1 MYGTLWY
8 RAVEVLLGDTAWG
21 LPMDIWATACVLSE
35 MIRFEPLFV
44 DKTQLGMIVA
54 VLRLLGSPVGS
65 DAAYA
70 RSLPFWSNQ
79 FPFFAKPTMDSVMS
93 LSLDLDDL
101 ALFKQMLRINPDERV
116 RATSA
121 LKHFT
126 VSAER
131 RSVPSPAAPS
141 EQDTRRSVSPE
152 PLAAATSAFA
162 SARASALK
170 SLALN
175 IPGGGNTLAVAR
187 PMAALL
193 TLVSDKGANRFVGAR
208 GEFNLLHG
216 QMPTDVLDW
225 MREGDFFQ
233 AGMGLSFLTEGP
245 EAGLKAVVN
254 GHLGG
259 DFRRKGLTLNGQ
271 AAVEP
276 QWARFRA
283 WAKAFRNKNADAF
296 FVTQA
301 EIRKRVGT
309 LDETTQGM
317 NGRALMEECISSWVA
332 DLGSTQLMA
341 PSSRQD
347 PTHFDGGASFF
358 HIGLTLYGKRD
369 IHFLLEEGRELVLP
383 TRPGMIYCGCLC
395 CAEHFVRHSADGGGL
410 EDLLEHPELGRV
422 EVVLLARSRIFRKT
436 MASTAKAGP
445 NPKAVFQAAL
455 EPLVGCMESLV
466 WQLPSIGDCL
476 AAELED
482 I

>member
-44 DKTQLGMIVA
+44 DKTQRGMIVA

-141 EQDTRRSVSPE
+141 EQDTRRSVPPE
-152 PLAAATSAFA
+152 PL
-162 SARASALK
+162 
-170 SLALN
+170 
-175 IPGGGNTLAVAR
+175 
-187 PMAALL
+187 
-193 TLVSDKGANRFVGAR
+193 
-208 GEFNLLHG
+208 
-216 QMPTDVLDW
+216 
-225 MREGDFFQ
+225 

-283 WAKAFRNKNADAF
+283 WAKAFRNTYADAF

-347 PTHFDGGASFF
+347 PTHFDGGGIVFP
-358 HIGLTLYGKRD
+358 HWLD
-369 IHFLLEEGRELVLP
+369 
-383 TRPGMIYCGCLC
+383 
-395 CAEHFVRHSADGGGL
+395 
-410 EDLLEHPELGRV
+410 
-422 EVVLLARSRIFRKT
+422 VV
-436 MASTAKAGP
+436 
-445 NPKAVFQAAL
+445 
-455 EPLVGCMESLV
+455 
-466 WQLPSIGDCL
+466 W
-476 AAELED
+476 
-482 I
+482 